1 MGETYKDFLHFH
13 FNAINTRIVHNDRTT
28 QFQKVGYDQRREI
41 QLIMKIIETVEKEK
55 EYSFHSITIPKPESN
70 HSSSVKLSKPGL
82 FAAVA
87 AARSI

>member
-1 MGETYKDFLHFH
+1 M
-13 FNAINTRIVHNDRTT
+13 
-28 QFQKVGYDQRREI
+28 GYDQRREI

-55 EYSFHSITIPKPESN
+55 EYNFYSITIPKPESN

-82 FAAVA
+82 FAEVA